1 LPDHERL
8 PGGSVAD
15 PLWMNPGRTGL
26 PGSASRG
33 ALPAVPTGA
42 GGVVTTA
49 DIRAPCSWPPSGAGS
64 HTPAGI
70 DIPDADGL
78 SVGVLP
84 GDGQP
89 RFVWDEL
96 AVTVADYMGVLVAS
110 VIDAA
115 AGRLSTR
122 PLTSRPR
129 TWPLACVQPVPQPQ
143 HRPRKTRQSQGAKT
157 MKRFEA
163 VTQMSPPSCDRLWTV
178 HDTSAFLGVP
188 VATLHQWRY
197 RGKGP
202 QAFRVGRH
210 LRYDPAVVRSWLV
223 ECCTDAAS

>member
-1 LPDHERL
+1 MRFNSDRTVVPLPDHERL

-96 AVTVADYMGVLVAS
+96 AVTVAGRFMTRRRFLGACGDAAS
-110 VIDAA
+110 VALSRQGTAGVPCGSPSALRPRRRAVVAGRVLHGRCELEVSGNVQKRPNGKWRARHRDA
-115 AGRLSTR
+115 AGREHARHFERKIDAERWLS
-122 PLTSRPR
+122 S
-129 TWPLACVQPVPQPQ
+129 V
-143 HRPRKTRQSQGAKT
+143 
-157 MKRFEA
+157 
-163 VTQMSPPSCDRLWTV
+163 D
-178 HDTSAFLGVP
+178 
-188 VATLHQWRY
+188 VA
-197 RGKGP
+197 
-202 QAFRVGRH
+202 
-210 LRYDPAVVRSWLV
+210 
-223 ECCTDAAS
+223 

>member
-1 LPDHERL
+1 VVPLPDHERL

-122 PLTSRPR
+122 PPTSRPR
-129 TWPLACVQPVPQPQ
+129 TWLPASAQPSRN
-143 HRPRKTRQSQGAKT
+143 HLT
-157 MKRFEA
+157 
-163 VTQMSPPSCDRLWTV
+163 DR
-178 HDTSAFLGVP
+178 A
-188 VATLHQWRY
+188 R
-197 RGKGP
+197 RGKAKEP
-202 QAFRVGRH
+202 R
-210 LRYDPAVVRSWLV
+210 P
-223 ECCTDAAS
+223 

>member
-1 LPDHERL
+1 MRFNSDRTVVPLPDHERL

-70 DIPDADGL
+70 DIPDADVL

-96 AVTVADYMGVLVAS
+96 AVTVAGRFMTRRRFLWCLWRRCSSGAIAARDRRRSVWVA
-110 VIDAA
+110 ICA
-115 AGRLSTR
+115 T
-122 PLTSRPR
+122 T
-129 TWPLACVQPVPQPQ
+129 
-143 HRPRKTRQSQGAKT
+143 
-157 MKRFEA
+157 
-163 VTQMSPPSCDRLWTV
+163 PPSCGRGWS
-178 HDTSAFLGVP
+178 SAARTLRARSVGQRSEAP
-188 VATLHQWRY
+188 EREVA
-197 RGKGP
+197 
-202 QAFRVGRH
+202 
-210 LRYDPAVVRSWLV
+210 
-223 ECCTDAAS
+223 CTAS